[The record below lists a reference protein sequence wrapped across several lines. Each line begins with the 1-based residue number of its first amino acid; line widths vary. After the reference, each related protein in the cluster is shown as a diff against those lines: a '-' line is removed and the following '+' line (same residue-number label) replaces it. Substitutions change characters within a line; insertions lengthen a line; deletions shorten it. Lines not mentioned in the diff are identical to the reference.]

1 MTNDPRVALKAL
13 IAALEHHLETARNS
27 DVVSDAVFEDA
38 EARVQD
44 AFFTYDDALFTCC
57 GVEVP
62 LELVGDFDEDEDVD
76 TDDDDDD
83 DDDDDADDEDG
94 YDIDEEAL
102 EDLFADAA
110 EDETSEDETD

>member
-1 MTNDPRVALKAL
+1 MTDDPRVALKVL
-13 IAALEHHLETARNS
+13 IAALEHHLETARNA

-62 LELVGDFDEDEDVD
+62 LELVGDFDEDTDEE
-76 TDDDDDD
+76 DDDDDD
-83 DDDDDADDEDG
+83 EYDLEEED
-94 YDIDEEAL
+94 I
-102 EDLFADAA
+102 EDLFDGHDEDEGEDADEA
-110 EDETSEDETD
+110 EDFVGADYDD

>member
-62 LELVGDFDEDEDVD
+62 LELVGDFDEDEDED
-76 TDDDDDD
+76 TDD

>member
-83 DDDDDADDEDG
+83 DADDEDG